1 MPNYYYLANRSH
13 IIEQSKQSYR
23 QKIGSLSTEEL
34 LEYRKEKSRYFKS
47 WYLNKKL
54 KEGWTPKP
62 PKTVA
67 PKTEQAAKPDDVT
80 FDFTFNFKD

>member
-1 MPNYYYLANRSH
+1 MASALQPVVVSALP
-13 IIEQSKQSYR
+13 IR
-23 QKIGSLSTEEL
+23 QKVGSLSTEEL

-67 PKTEQAAKPDDVT
+67 PKTEEATEPN
-80 FDFTFNFKD
+80 DFTFNFTD